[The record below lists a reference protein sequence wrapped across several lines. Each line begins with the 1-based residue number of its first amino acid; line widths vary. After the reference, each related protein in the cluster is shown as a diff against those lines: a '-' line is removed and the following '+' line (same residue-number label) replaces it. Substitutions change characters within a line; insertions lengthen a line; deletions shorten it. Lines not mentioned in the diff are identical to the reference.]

1 MAFCPNCGSK
11 LTDDAKFCPECGTKV
26 EAPPSAPAD
35 EPLFTPPTLSGS
47 NYTYSAPADAGTN
60 PPSGTPEDTGSYTPP
75 YTPANTGTYTYTPA
89 AQNTASSGSYSPEIT
104 RNTYSYDP
112 AAASPGG
119 TQPPRP
125 PRDIPGGSQP
135 QKKKSS
141 FLPFLLIAIGVA
153 ALVFLLIGLFGG
165 DGDTDDPA
173 YGVYVASYGTYAGS
187 RVEIEDMWP
196 NGFSIELLSKNKC
209 RVMVDGETE
218 TCRYELESDGEIEID
233 LQGDEDLEGW
243 LVDNRLTLEDVMDFG
258 VNLVFYKEGTAAPAV
273 KEPAATEAPV
283 STAPETTAAPVE
295 SAYSWWDGNWY
306 GWWVVYDAGG
316 EYADIVD
323 SWADVCATIRVDG
336 DTGLVDIW
344 DDTCEEGE
352 NLGYIDVTFKPG
364 KSDKGRMLSESG
376 YFLIDDINSGDWIVD
391 PADSIVSRFDQMIY
405 IRAKAVDPDDSGS
418 WIDYMI
424 FLRPWGM
431 SWEDVRNDSCED
443 MPYTQMMPYYYDDWY
458 VPHMNGTMP
467 EYFDF
472 GDETT

>member
-1 MAFCPNCGSK
+1 MTFCTNCGAK
-11 LTDDAKFCPECGTKV
+11 LADDAKFCTECGTKV
-26 EAPPSAPAD
+26 ESVPSEPVAAPDNTPAAPAND
-35 EPLFTPPTLSGS
+35 
-47 NYTYSAPADAGTN
+47 YTYSAPAND
-60 PPSGTPEDTGSYTPP
+60 
-75 YTPANTGTYTYTPA
+75 YTYTPA

-112 AAASPGG
+112 AAGSPGG

-135 QKKKSS
+135 QKKKTS

-153 ALVFLLIGLFGG
+153 ALVFLLIGFFGG
-165 DGDTDDPA
+165 DDDADDPT

-187 RVEIEDMWP
+187 RVEIEDMWAD
-196 NGFSIELLSKNKC
+196 GFSIELLSKNKC

-243 LVDNRLTLEDVMDFG
+243 LVDNRLTLENVMDSG
-258 VNLVFYKEGTAAPAV
+258 VDLVFYKEGTAAPAIDT
-273 KEPAATEAPV
+273 P
-283 STAPETTAAPVE
+283 TATAAPVE
-295 SAYSWWDGNWY
+295 SAYSWWDGDWY
-306 GWWVVYDAGG
+306 GWWVIYNAGG
-316 EYADIVD
+316 IYENFVD
-323 SWADVCATIRVDG
+323 SWSDVCATVDV

-376 YFLIDDINSGDWIVD
+376 SFLIDDVNSGDWVVD

-405 IRAKAVDPDDSGS
+405 IHATAVDPDDSNS

-431 SWEDVRNDSCED
+431 SWEDVRSDSCED
-443 MPYTQMMPYYYDDWY
+443 MPYTEMMPRLYDDWY
-458 VPHMNGTMP
+458 VPHMNGAMP
-467 EYFDF
+467 EYFDL
-472 GDETT
+472 GDETA

>member
-35 EPLFTPPTLSGS
+35 EPLFTPPTLSDS

-89 AQNTASSGSYSPEIT
+89 AENPGTTGTYTQPAQRS
-104 RNTYSYDP
+104 TYSYDP
-112 AAASPGG
+112 AAGSSG
-119 TQPPRP
+119 TTPPSYT

-135 QKKKSS
+135 PKRKTAI
-141 FLPFLLIAIGVA
+141 LPIILIIIGVLA
-153 ALVFLLIGLFGG
+153 VAVTLLGIFGG
-165 DGDTDDPA
+165 SDEDDS
-173 YGVYVASYGTYAGS
+173 YLGVYVASYGTYAGS
-187 RVEIEDMWP
+187 RVEIEDMWA

-243 LVDNRLTLEDVMDFG
+243 LVDNRLTLEDVMDSG

-295 SAYSWWDGNWY
+295 SAYSWWNGDWY

-323 SWADVCATIRVDG
+323 SWADVCATIYVDG
-336 DTGLVDIW
+336 DTGRVDIW
-344 DDTCEEGE
+344 DDTCEEGK
-352 NLGYIDVTFKPG
+352 NIAYVDVTFKPG
-364 KSDKGRMLSESG
+364 KTDKGRMLSESG
-376 YFLIDDINSGDWIVD
+376 YFLFTDVDSGDWVVD

>member
-1 MAFCPNCGSK
+1 MEFCTNCGAK
-11 LTDDAKFCPECGTKV
+11 LADDAKFCTECGAKV
-26 EAPPSAPAD
+26 ESVPPEPVTEPDNTPGAPAND
-35 EPLFTPPTLSGS
+35 
-47 NYTYSAPADAGTN
+47 YTYSAPAND
-60 PPSGTPEDTGSYTPP
+60 
-75 YTPANTGTYTYTPA
+75 YTYTPA

-104 RNTYSYDP
+104 RSTYSYDP
-112 AAASPGG
+112 AAASPNG

-153 ALVFLLIGLFGG
+153 ALVFLLIGFFGS
-165 DGDTDDPA
+165 DDSDDPT

-187 RVEIEDMWP
+187 RVEIEDMWA

-209 RVMVDGETE
+209 RVIVDGETE

-243 LVDNRLTLEDVMDFG
+243 LVDNRLTLEDVMDSG

-295 SAYSWWDGNWY
+295 SAYSWWDGDWY

-344 DDTCEEGE
+344 DDTCEEGT

-376 YFLIDDINSGDWIVD
+376 YFLIDDVNSGDWIVD

-431 SWEDVRNDSCED
+431 SWEDVRSDSCED

>member
-1 MAFCPNCGSK
+1 MTFCTNCGAK
-11 LTDDAKFCPECGTKV
+11 LADDAKFCTECGTKV
-26 EAPPSAPAD
+26 ESVPSEPVAAPDNTPA
-35 EPLFTPPTLSGS
+35 TPA
-47 NYTYSAPADAGTN
+47 NDYTYSAPAND
-60 PPSGTPEDTGSYTPP
+60 
-75 YTPANTGTYTYTPA
+75 YTYTPA
-89 AQNTASSGSYSPEIT
+89 AENTASSGSYSPEIT

-112 AAASPGG
+112 AAGSPGG
-119 TQPPRP
+119 TQQPRP

-135 QKKKSS
+135 QKKKLS

-153 ALVFLLIGLFGG
+153 ALVFLLIGFFGG
-165 DGDTDDPA
+165 DGDADDPT

-187 RVEIEDMWP
+187 RVEIEDMWAD
-196 NGFSIELLSKNKC
+196 GFSIELLSKNKC

-243 LVDNRLTLEDVMDFG
+243 LVDNRLTLENVMDSG
-258 VNLVFYKEGTAAPAV
+258 VDLVFYKEGTAAPAIDT
-273 KEPAATEAPV
+273 P
-283 STAPETTAAPVE
+283 TATAAPVE

-306 GWWVVYDAGG
+306 GWWVIYDGG
-316 EYADIVD
+316 GIYEEYID
-323 SWADVCATIRVDG
+323 SWADVCATIYVDE

-344 DDTCEEGE
+344 DDTCEEGT

-376 YFLIDDINSGDWIVD
+376 SFLIDDVNSGDWVVD

-405 IRAKAVDPDDSGS
+405 IRATAVDPDDSGS

-431 SWEDVRNDSCED
+431 SWEDVRSDSCED
-443 MPYTQMMPYYYDDWY
+443 MPYPEMMPRLYDEWY
-458 VPHMNGTMP
+458 VPHMDGTMP
-467 EYFDF
+467 EYFDL
-472 GDETT
+472 GDETA

>member
-1 MAFCPNCGSK
+1 MAFCTNCGAK
-11 LTDDAKFCPECGTKV
+11 LADDAKFCTECGAKV
-26 EAPPSAPAD
+26 ESVPPEPANEPAYTPSAQTTD
-35 EPLFTPPTLSGS
+35 
-47 NYTYSAPADAGTN
+47 YTYSA
-60 PPSGTPEDTGSYTPP
+60 
-75 YTPANTGTYTYTPA
+75 PANTGTYTYTPA

-125 PRDIPGGSQP
+125 PRDIPGGSRP

-153 ALVFLLIGLFGG
+153 ALVFLLIGFFGS
-165 DGDTDDPA
+165 DDSDDPT

-187 RVEIEDMWP
+187 RVEIEDMWA

-209 RVMVDGETE
+209 RVMVDGDTE

-233 LQGDEDLEGW
+233 IQGDDDLEGW
-243 LVDNRLTLEDVMDFG
+243 LVDNRITLENVMDSG
-258 VNLVFYKEGTAAPAV
+258 MDIVFYKEGTAVPAV
-273 KEPAATEAPV
+273 EVPAATEAPV

-295 SAYSWWDGNWY
+295 SAYSWWDGDWY
-306 GWWVVYDAGG
+306 GWWAVYDAGG

-344 DDTCEEGE
+344 DDTCEEGT

-364 KSDKGRMLSESG
+364 KSDKGCMLSESG
-376 YFLIDDINSGDWIVD
+376 TFLMGYINSADWVVD
-391 PADSIVSRFDQMIY
+391 PADSVVSRFDQMIY
-405 IRAKAVDPDDSGS
+405 IHGKVVDPDNSED
-418 WIDYMI
+418 WIEYVI

-458 VPHMNGTMP
+458 VPHMNGAMP
-467 EYFDF
+467 EYFDLS
-472 GDETT
+472 DETA

>member
-1 MAFCPNCGSK
+1 MVFCTNCGAK
-11 LTDDAKFCPECGTKV
+11 LADDAKFCTECGAKV
-26 EAPPSAPAD
+26 ESVPPEPANEPAYTPSAQTTD
-35 EPLFTPPTLSGS
+35 
-47 NYTYSAPADAGTN
+47 YTYSAPAND
-60 PPSGTPEDTGSYTPP
+60 
-75 YTPANTGTYTYTPA
+75 YTYTPA

-104 RNTYSYDP
+104 RSTYSYDP
-112 AAASPGG
+112 AAASPNG

-153 ALVFLLIGLFGG
+153 ALVFLLIGFFGS
-165 DGDTDDPA
+165 DDSDDPT

-187 RVEIEDMWP
+187 RVEIEDMWA

-209 RVMVDGETE
+209 RVMVDGDTE

-233 LQGDEDLEGW
+233 IQGDDDLEGW
-243 LVDNRLTLEDVMDFG
+243 LVDNRITLENVMDSG
-258 VNLVFYKEGTAAPAV
+258 MDIVFYKEGTAVPAV
-273 KEPAATEAPV
+273 EVPAATEAPAIDTPV
-283 STAPETTAAPVE
+283 ATAEPVE

-306 GWWVVYDAGG
+306 GWWVIYNAGG
-316 EYADIVD
+316 IYENFVD
-323 SWADVCATIRVDG
+323 SWSDVCATVDV

-344 DDTCEEGE
+344 DDTCEEGT
-352 NLGYIDVTFKPG
+352 NLGYIDVTFRPG

-376 YFLIDDINSGDWIVD
+376 YFLIDDVNSGDWVVD

-405 IRAKAVDPDDSGS
+405 IRATAVDPDDSNS

-431 SWEDVRNDSCED
+431 SWEDVRSDSCED
-443 MPYTQMMPYYYDDWY
+443 MPYTEMMPRLYDDWY
-458 VPHMNGTMP
+458 VPHMNGAMP
-467 EYFDF
+467 EYFDL
-472 GDETT
+472 GDETA

>member
-1 MAFCPNCGSK
+1 MAFCTNCGAK
-11 LTDDAKFCPECGTKV
+11 LADDAKFCTECGTKV
-26 EAPPSAPAD
+26 ESVPSEPANDAYASPASSNEPAYTPSAQPNDSA
-35 EPLFTPPTLSGS
+35 
-47 NYTYSAPADAGTN
+47 YSAPAND
-60 PPSGTPEDTGSYTPP
+60 
-75 YTPANTGTYTYTPA
+75 YTYTPA

-112 AAASPGG
+112 AAASPNG
-119 TQPPRP
+119 TQPLRP

-135 QKKKSS
+135 QKRKSS

-153 ALVFLLIGLFGG
+153 ALVFLLIGFFGS
-165 DGDTDDPA
+165 DDADDPT

-233 LQGDEDLEGW
+233 LQGDDDLEGW
-243 LVDNRLTLEDVMDFG
+243 LVDNRLTLEDVMDSG
-258 VNLVFYKEGTAAPAV
+258 IDLVFYKEGTAAPAV
-273 KEPAATEAPV
+273 EVPAVTEAPAID
-283 STAPETTAAPVE
+283 TPATTAAPVE
-295 SAYSWWDGNWY
+295 SAYSWWDGDWY
-306 GWWVVYDAGG
+306 GWWVVRDAGG
-316 EYADIVD
+316 IFEDTVD
-323 SWADVCATIRVDG
+323 SWADVCATIYVDG

-352 NLGYIDVTFKPG
+352 NISYVDVTFKPG

-376 YFLIDDINSGDWIVD
+376 YYMYSDVESGDWVVD

-405 IRAKAVDPDDSGS
+405 ISARAVDPDDSDN

-431 SWEDVRNDSCED
+431 SWEDVRSDSCED

-458 VPHMNGTMP
+458 VPHMNGAMP
-467 EYFDF
+467 EYFDL
-472 GDETT
+472 GDETA

>member
-1 MAFCPNCGSK
+1 MAFCTNCGAK
-11 LTDDAKFCPECGTKV
+11 LADDAKFCTECGAKV
-26 EAPPSAPAD
+26 ESVPPEPANEPAYTPSAQTTD
-35 EPLFTPPTLSGS
+35 
-47 NYTYSAPADAGTN
+47 YTYSAPAND
-60 PPSGTPEDTGSYTPP
+60 
-75 YTPANTGTYTYTPA
+75 YTYTPA

-104 RNTYSYDP
+104 RSTYSYDP
-112 AAASPGG
+112 AAASPNG

-135 QKKKSS
+135 PKRKTAI
-141 FLPFLLIAIGVA
+141 LPIILIIIGVLA
-153 ALVFLLIGLFGG
+153 VAVTLLGIFGG
-165 DGDTDDPA
+165 SDEDDS
-173 YGVYVASYGTYAGS
+173 YLGVYIASYGTYAGS
-187 RVEIEDMWP
+187 RVEIEDMWA

-233 LQGDEDLEGW
+233 IQGDDDLEGW
-243 LVDNRLTLEDVMDFG
+243 LVDNRLTLEDVMDSG

-295 SAYSWWDGNWY
+295 SAYSWWDGDWY
-306 GWWVVYDAGG
+306 GWWAVYDAGG

-344 DDTCEEGE
+344 DDTCEEGT

-376 YFLIDDINSGDWIVD
+376 YFLIDDVNSGDWIVD

-467 EYFDF
+467 EFFDF